1 MVNKREISVYI
12 LFLAIGAVFSG
23 CAEKESE
30 LDSALTLS
38 GDNRIEL
45 QKVLDHYS
53 KPEDSLKL
61 RAAEYLI
68 TNMAGKY
75 TVTST
80 ALEAYEDLIPRIA
93 EVPAD
98 EGLNSPRID
107 NLFQEFQKKDTRTSD
122 TRLRKLSDLE
132 NISAE
137 YLIKSIDD
145 SFDTW
150 ESTPW
155 HNHYTFE
162 QFCEY
167 VLPYRSMTEYLSD
180 WKTDG
185 RRKELWWSPN
195 YDAITDPLV
204 LCDSLQRKI
213 DLTFNHGMDNYGVP
227 LSYPNL
233 IRSHWGNCIDEANY
247 TLFQMRANGIPAAID
262 FVPQWAS
269 LHDKH
274 YWNAILD
281 TTGRS
286 VDLQIGWGRAPG
298 KVDLREK
305 VAKIF
310 RKTYTIQRDEIIYKR
325 LGKES
330 IPGVFRLCNIRDV
343 TSQYGIP
350 VADVPVTVKNVPKDT
365 KILYLCVSALQRW
378 EPVAYAE
385 IKGKKAIFKDIS
397 TGIIHNDV
405 YNTKEKDLGKGIVLL
420 PAYYIDGKVVPAKPP
435 FILTH
440 EGEIKPFTPDIV
452 QKRTVVLRQKMR
464 IPYRF
469 IGFAQQLVGNR
480 FEGANRPD
488 FSDAVTLAEIK
499 DSVHCHM
506 QTLSV
511 DNPGKYRYVRYMD
524 NRGNRAMVGELAFFG
539 ENGNKISGTPIGVKD
554 RYWYEPKSKAFDGD
568 IVTFYETAEPA
579 AWIGLDLGKNQRIS
593 AVGFSPRTTG
603 NDVEPGNLYTL
614 YYWNGGWKEIAT
626 KQAESH
632 EITFN
637 GVPENA
643 LLLLSDRTKGKE
655 ERIFTYENGKQVWW

>member
-1 MVNKREISVYI
+1 M
-12 LFLAIGAVFSG
+12 
-23 CAEKESE
+23 
-30 LDSALTLS
+30 
-38 GDNRIEL
+38 
-45 QKVLDHYS
+45 
-53 KPEDSLKL
+53 
-61 RAAEYLI
+61 
-68 TNMAGKY
+68 
-75 TVTST
+75 
-80 ALEAYEDLIPRIA
+80 
-93 EVPAD
+93 
-98 EGLNSPRID
+98 
-107 NLFQEFQKKDTRTSD
+107 
-122 TRLRKLSDLE
+122 
-132 NISAE
+132 
-137 YLIKSIDD
+137 
-145 SFDTW
+145 
-150 ESTPW
+150 
-155 HNHYTFE
+155 
-162 QFCEY
+162 
-167 VLPYRSMTEYLSD
+167 
-180 WKTDG
+180 
-185 RRKELWWSPN
+185 
-195 YDAITDPLV
+195 V

-213 DLTFNHGMDNYGVP
+213 DLTYNHGMSNYGGV

-233 IRSHWGNCIDEANY
+233 IKGHWGTCIDEANY

-281 TTGRS
+281 TTGRAI
-286 VDLQIGWGRAPG
+286 DLQIGWGRAPG

-325 LGKES
+325 LGKED
-330 IPGVFRLCNIRDV
+330 IPPIFRTCDIYDV
-343 TSQYGIP
+343 TSQYDIP
-350 VADVPVTVKNVPKDT
+350 VVDIPVTVKNVPKDT

-385 IKGKKAIFKDIS
+385 IKGGKATFKDVS
-397 TGIIHNDV
+397 TGVIHNDV

-440 EGEIKPFTPDIV
+440 EGEIKPFTPDTV

-488 FSDAVTLAEIK
+488 FSDAATLAEIK
-499 DSVHCHM
+499 DSVHSHM

-511 DNPGKYRYVRYMD
+511 NNPKKYRYVRYVD
-524 NRGNRAMVGELAFFG
+524 SRGNRTMIGELAFFG

-554 RYWYEPKSKAFDGD
+554 RYWYEPKSNAFDGD
-568 IVTFYETAEPA
+568 IVTFYETAEPT
-579 AWIGLDLGKNQRIS
+579 AWIGLDLGKSQRIS
-593 AVGFSPRTTG
+593 TVGFSPRTTG
-603 NDVEPGNLYTL
+603 NDVEPGDLYAL
-614 YYWNGGWKEIAT
+614 YYWNDGWKEIAT

-632 EITFN
+632 EITFDN
-637 GVPENA
+637 VPENA